1 MYDMYVWTHVNACKC
16 SDTFS
21 YIHAYTHIY
30 YMCVWACRWWLIS
43 LFVHLV
49 TCVKA
54 MWCLPMDLQT
64 QVVPSRWGPCGAS
77 MTGGMNTTIHGSCW
91 LGTCYTWKFLVNLW
105 LIIVFNW
112 KTIYLV
118 GICKHVLFS
127 IVYGIILPIDEYLW
141 LKPPTTIVYILTWI
155 LGWWT
160 HWWDGIQLGNF
171 NSLVN
176 RFIFGFVSWTD
187 VWHPMA
193 LLWGA

>member
-1 MYDMYVWTHVNACKC
+1 MMADIIIC
-16 SDTFS
+16 SPCDVRQGDVVL
-21 YIHAYTHIY
+21 AYGPANTSG
-30 YMCVWACRWWLIS
+30 S
-43 LFVHLV
+43 L
-49 TCVKA
+49 
-54 MWCLPMDLQT
+54 
-64 QVVPSRWGPCGAS
+64 QVGTMRGFHDRRYEH
-77 MTGGMNTTIHGSCW
+77 TIHGSCW

-105 LIIVFNW
+105 LITVFNW

-118 GICKHVLFS
+118 GSCKHVLFS